1 MTAAGRAY
9 TAGMICSSPR
19 VSLLAAVALVGCGDS
34 TSATSVSAT
43 EVTTVPVTGSSGDT
57 VDPTTSP
64 TAASTPTTSVGTTE
78 GGASEAMT
86 GSTAVEPTTD
96 PGTSS
101 SGVGSSGTTEGVIGT
116 STGGSTSGGPDT
128 TTTTTTTGDPDTGVD
143 TDCGGFAIEFSFIWI
158 ANSPEGTVSKVD
170 TETLQEVGRY
180 RTGPNLTDP
189 SRTSVNLK
197 GDVAVTN
204 RDGSITKIG
213 AIDDHCK
220 DKNGVPGIQTS
231 TGKNDVLPY
240 GQDDCV
246 LWNTTLVPASR
257 PAAWTSG
264 EKIDPNDPCSGS
276 TGEKVWTSGPQG
288 ADAWVY
294 LLDGETGAILDQVLV
309 PGANGGL
316 GIYGGAVDQNNDFWG
331 VTYSAG
337 PLVHVRYDDMTFETI
352 PLPIGSAYG
361 FTVDAKGRSWVGGW
375 EGNLQRYDPETKTW
389 TKAVIPPQYAVLSR
403 GMNDAD
409 GDLWIAALFSPQG
422 IMRVNTDTAMFVEH
436 IGADKLVGI
445 QTPTGASV
453 DVQGKVWLVDQ
464 SKDGGGAFVYN
475 PVNKQVDWVGGL
487 NGPYTYSDMT
497 GYALKNVAPQ

>member
-1 MTAAGRAY
+1 M
-9 TAGMICSSPR
+9 SFSPR
-19 VSLLAAVALVGCGDS
+19 LSSFFTVAAALAACGDS
-34 TSATSVSAT
+34 TGASTTSDTAVTSQP
-43 EVTTVPVTGSSGDT
+43 TTVTSGDPGET
-57 VDPTTSP
+57 TPTSSTGAP
-64 TAASTPTTSVGTTE
+64 TPTTADETTA

-86 GSTAVEPTTD
+86 GTTAAATTA
-96 PGTSS
+96 
-101 SGVGSSGTTEGVIGT
+101 GT
-116 STGGSTSGGPDT
+116 STGGSSGVGTTQGVADTGTGSTGAPDT
-128 TTTTTTTGDPDTGVD
+128 TTTGDMDTGVD
-143 TDCGGFAIEFSFIWI
+143 TDCGGFAVEFSFIWI
-158 ANSPEGTVSKVD
+158 SNSPEGTVSKID
-170 TETLQEVGRY
+170 TETLVEVGRY
-180 RTGPNLTDP
+180 RTGPVLTDP

-213 AIDDHCK
+213 AIAEHCE
-220 DKNGVPGIQTS
+220 DTNGQPGIQTS
-231 TGKNDVLPY
+231 TGPGDVLAY

-246 LWNTTLVPASR
+246 LWNTPLMPLSR

-276 TGEKVWTSGPQG
+276 IGEKVWTSAPQG

-337 PLVHVRYDDMTFETI
+337 PLVHVAYDNMAFETI

-361 FTVDAKGRSWVGGW
+361 FTVDAKGRAWVGGW
-375 EGNLQRYDPETKTW
+375 DGNLQRYDPTTKTW
-389 TKAVIPPQYAVLSR
+389 TKAVIPPQYQVLSR

-409 GDLWIAALFSPQG
+409 GDLWIAALFEPQG
-422 IMRVNTDTAMFVEH
+422 ILRVNTDTATFVEH
-436 IGADKLVGI
+436 IGADKLVGVS
-445 QTPTGASV
+445 TPTGASV

-475 PVNKQVDWVGGL
+475 PATKQVDWVGGL

>member
-1 MTAAGRAY
+1 LK
-9 TAGMICSSPR
+9 I
-19 VSLLAAVALVGCGDS
+19 
-34 TSATSVSAT
+34 
-43 EVTTVPVTGSSGDT
+43 
-57 VDPTTSP
+57 
-64 TAASTPTTSVGTTE
+64 
-78 GGASEAMT
+78 
-86 GSTAVEPTTD
+86 
-96 PGTSS
+96 
-101 SGVGSSGTTEGVIGT
+101 
-116 STGGSTSGGPDT
+116 
-128 TTTTTTTGDPDTGVD
+128 
-143 TDCGGFAIEFSFIWI
+143 
-158 ANSPEGTVSKVD
+158 D
-170 TETLQEVGRY
+170 TETLIEVGRY
-180 RTGPNLTDP
+180 RTGPVLTDP

-213 AIDDHCK
+213 AIDENCK
-220 DKNGVPGIQTS
+220 ESNGQPGIQTS
-231 TGKNDVLPY
+231 KGPNDVLAY
-240 GQDDCV
+240 GQDECV
-246 LWNTTLVPASR
+246 LWNTPLMPASR

-276 TGEKVWTSGPQG
+276 VGEKVWTSAPQG
-288 ADAWVY
+288 GDAWVY
-294 LLDGETGAILDQVLV
+294 LLDGDTGAILDQVLV

-375 EGNLQRYDPETKTW
+375 DGNLQRYDPMTKQW
-389 TKAVIPPQYAVLSR
+389 TKATIPGQYQVLSR
-403 GMNDAD
+403 GMNDVD
-409 GDLWIAALFSPQG
+409 GDLWIAALFEPQG
-422 IMRVNTDTAMFVEH
+422 LMRVNTDTANFVEH

-445 QTPTGASV
+445 ETPTGASV

-475 PVNKQVDWVGGL
+475 PMTKEVKWVGGL

-497 GYALKNVAPQ
+497 GFALKNVAPQ